1 MVGAMLSYAEQPRY
15 ASHLALIAP
24 PRAIALL
31 CVIRKRKLSFAAH
44 LPHLPA
50 AAARLVTNEHQ
61 AATRS
66 PRHAAE
72 TGDTNK
78 QAYDIN
84 PLLQHDRDRQ
94 SD

>member
-1 MVGAMLSYAEQPRY
+1 MLGAMLSYAEQPRY

-50 AAARLVTNEHQ
+50 AAARLVT
-61 AATRS
+61 
-66 PRHAAE
+66 
-72 TGDTNK
+72 
-78 QAYDIN
+78 
-84 PLLQHDRDRQ
+84 
-94 SD
+94 